1 MPLDGGLC
9 ADLWPGIG
17 MIRITSE
24 DIRVPAEADG
34 NLGTLSP
41 AIPEKLEDGVQ
52 IGRAHV

>member
-9 ADLWPGIG
+9 ADLWSGIG

-34 NLGTLSP
+34 DLGTLSS
-41 AIPEKLEDGVQ
+41 AIPEKLEDGVP
-52 IGRAHV
+52 